1 MAKEVKQLQNNP
13 KRSVDTHKT
22 PALGVS
28 RPHWFVA
35 EVRPTMERKVRDLL
49 TAQHYEAYIPSQVKT
64 TVYKNY
70 TRHTSERPVIPGV
83 VFVRITEDQVRPVA
97 ALSTSIYRFM
107 PNRAL
112 QRDDNG
118 ALRFA
123 FISED
128 EMNQLKYICGQAE
141 NPVLFSDE
149 PLKVGQRVRVMRGPL
164 AGVEGF
170 FMESGNSTCIVVK
183 VSIGRYSSVRTEVS
197 KDDVQP
203 VDGAPA
209 RPTERT
215 KNEQ

>member
-1 MAKEVKQLQNNP
+1 MAKEENLLQNKP

-28 RPHWFVA
+28 GPHWFVA
-35 EVRPTMERKVRDLL
+35 EVKPTMERKVRDLL
-49 TAQHYEAYIPSQVKT
+49 MSQHYEAYFPSQVNTK
-64 TVYKNY
+64 VYKNY

-83 VFVRITEDQVRPVA
+83 VFVRIAEDQVRLVA

-112 QRDDNG
+112 LRDGNG

-128 EMNQLKYICGQAE
+128 EMKQLKYICGQAE

-170 FMESGNSTCIVVK
+170 FMESANSTCIVVK

-203 VDGAPA
+203 VDGSTV
-209 RPTERT
+209 RQ
-215 KNEQ
+215 KEQKRKI